1 MRTVRT
7 MKPSDVGPNATIE
20 ESGKKPII
28 PILEYRRL
36 LNDEESADE
45 QILERLSYLE
55 NFFRTII
62 RIELEDYANKAK
74 S

>member
-1 MRTVRT
+1 MEPKDT
-7 MKPSDVGPNATIE
+7 GPNATIE

-62 RIELEDYANKAK
+62 RIELENYGNQTEKAP